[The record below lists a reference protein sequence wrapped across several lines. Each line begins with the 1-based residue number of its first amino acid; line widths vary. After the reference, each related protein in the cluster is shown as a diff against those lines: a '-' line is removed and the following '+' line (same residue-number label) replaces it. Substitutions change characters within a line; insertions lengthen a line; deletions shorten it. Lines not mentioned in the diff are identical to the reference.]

1 MSREPVVSAPEA
13 MEVLN
18 RAGEVLT
25 GSLALEETLS
35 AVVGLIVPRLA
46 DWAAVLMTG
55 EDGVEREISSRHP
68 DPEVEEAIMA
78 IRRRRRD
85 TGGSESLQVQH
96 SGEPIL
102 VSDVL
107 TVASRAPWTA
117 SRRGPTCSCRCAR
130 AAACSAR

>member
-1 MSREPVVSAPEA
+1 MGSQPVVSAREA

-85 TGGSESLQVQH
+85 AGGAGRLQAHPTGES
-96 SGEPIL
+96 
-102 VSDVL
+102 VL
-107 TVASRAPWTA
+107 L
-117 SRRGPTCSCRCAR
+117 
-130 AAACSAR
+130 SA